1 MPILS
6 VVIPCYNAS
15 ETIEECIL
23 SIMDQSLTDLE
34 IIVVDDGSTDN
45 SLDICRKLAKE
56 DDRVFV
62 YTKKNAGQGI
72 ARNFGMSHATGEY
85 IAFVDADDTC
95 NVEMYRALIN
105 SAKEFNADLVFS
117 GYRDIKDGKVVE
129 EHPNIR
135 EVLQDDAAI
144 RQHMADLIASS
155 AGNVGSCCVAVWDG
169 IFRLSLLRKYGIEF
183 PSERTVYSEDLV
195 FKLRALASS
204 NTVSFLPDSYYEYHI
219 SESSYSKCVDLYVI
233 DKLVSMYKM
242 IECEFSKTLD
252 EFCFSSRNA
261 SSLFASLRFA
271 LRSVPLDNG
280 RLPFFR
286 AVVSNQDLRN
296 CLALFKPNSSL
307 DKLIYKT
314 FMKKK
319 YIVLS
324 FLFLCFQL
332 KGYLR

>member
-261 SSLFASLRFA
+261 SRLFASLRFA

-332 KGYLR
+332 KGYLK